1 MFINEKILKRLI
13 LKAYK
18 GNGLY
23 MSRSEGWYTLQ
34 GGYWSARIA
43 VGCMPKELLAAM
55 VECAGAIP
63 AEGESWTA
71 DKEKNQLDLGVDFWQ
86 EIEGDGTELSIT
98 PLMIVSGGETALYRV
113 LQFPGGTV
121 MTFRQELVSAADPSR
136 IDWDNDEGSLEGPY
150 YDGGGGVYW
159 ETNHATWRVME
170 CRITDCE
177 TLTGRLGEI
186 PLRRDE
192 AYEKR

>member
-1 MFINEKILKRLI
+1 MFINEKILKRLM

-34 GGYWSARIA
+34 GGYWNARIA

-55 VECAGAIP
+55 VECAGVIP
-63 AEGESWTA
+63 MEGESWTA
-71 DKEKNQLDLGVDFWQ
+71 DKEKNQLDLGIDFWQ
-86 EIEGDGTELSIT
+86 EIESDGTELSIT
-98 PLMIVSGGETALYRV
+98 PVAIVSEGGTLYRV

-121 MTFRQELVSAADPSR
+121 MTFRSDLVSAADPSR
-136 IDWDNDEGSLEGPY
+136 IDRDNDEGSLEGPY

-159 ETNHATWRVME
+159 ETNHAMWRVME

-177 TLTGRLGEI
+177 TLTSRLGEI